1 MPDRR
6 DPAERGRVLS
16 PAVCGAEPAGE
27 RLGLYFPSPGMR
39 WDQETD
45 GPYPESPPVPDPF
58 AEWNAPDI
66 CRPWLLTWLLEPEP
80 AVAPSRS
87 RSNRPHGGHV

>member
-1 MPDRR
+1 MH
-6 DPAERGRVLS
+6 G
-16 PAVCGAEPAGE
+16 
-27 RLGLYFPSPGMR
+27 
-39 WDQETD
+39 DQETD

-80 AVAPSRS
+80 AVAPELQPEQPSTWWTRVK
-87 RSNRPHGGHV
+87 RAWQG

>member
-1 MPDRR
+1 
-6 DPAERGRVLS
+6 VLS

-27 RLGLYFPSPGMR
+27 RLGLYFPSPGMH
-39 WDQETD
+39 WDEETD

-66 CRPWLLTWLLEPEP
+66 CRPCLLTWLLEPEP
-80 AVAPSRS
+80 AVAPEPQPEQPSTWWTRVK
-87 RSNRPHGGHV
+87 RAWQG